1 MKTYNKFKEYIW
13 LVNTIRQARRI
24 TFEEINE
31 KWLNTDMSEGVE
43 LPRSTVLMTERDKA
57 RENW

>member
-43 LPRSTVLMTERDKA
+43 LPRSTFLMTERDKA

>member
-1 MKTYNKFKEYIW
+1 MKIPAKFKEYIW

-24 TFEEINE
+24 TFEEIKEN
-31 KWLNTDMSEGVE
+31 LLDTDMSEGVE
-43 LPRSTVLMTERDKA
+43 LSRSTFLMTERDKA